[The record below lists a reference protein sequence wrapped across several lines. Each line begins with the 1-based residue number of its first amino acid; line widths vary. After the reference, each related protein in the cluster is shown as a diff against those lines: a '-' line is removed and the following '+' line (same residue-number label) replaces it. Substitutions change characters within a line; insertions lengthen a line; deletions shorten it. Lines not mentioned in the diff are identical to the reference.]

1 MDLKTKNKEAS
12 HAVGFHLYEMSRIDK
27 SIEKGNRL
35 MVTQGW
41 PWGGY
46 KGMRSEYKRLWGSYK
61 VDENVLKLNSGDG
74 CTLFKYTKNH

>member
-1 MDLKTKNKEAS
+1 
-12 HAVGFHLYEMSRIDK
+12 
-27 SIEKGNRL
+27 

-46 KGMRSEYKRLWGSYK
+46 KGMGSEYKRLWGSYK